1 MVNDQKK
8 TIHRSSQSPENVE
21 ESWSS
26 TPPSG
31 PRRVVQRS
39 TANSVTKK
47 RSAAAPTAANDEGS
61 DEEDEARLKRL
72 RNLPWPPKS
81 VPSEAGNDEK
91 PTGDLRNL
99 PWPPPL
105 GDNDHHSPAL
115 RWSLLLHIM
124 ELRKQAD
131 PQHLGATTMP
141 PKRSTR
147 QNSVAN
153 SHAEAESQG
162 HSHAMGE
169 THAQGGGQTHGGE
182 NPFGGGQ
189 THGGE
194 QVPWWWRNPCCLR
207 EANTN
212 KEDHQNKNDN
222 RNHEERE
229 SHNKNDTP
237 FVTMSDVADLLKQ
250 ERERAPKEPRH
261 FVRRPPYPI
270 ELLKEPYPEKYDTP
284 VFALFDGRKGS
295 AMEHISKFLDSMGP
309 FAANGDLCLRE
320 FSKSLVDRAYTWY
333 TVLPAGSIRTWE
345 DMVES
350 FCSKYFHVE
359 EKITLVNLHST
370 KQQIGE
376 DLVKYIHRFRD
387 VSLDCHVKYQEGE
400 LVEVCI
406 DNMLPEFRAHL
417 ENLDI
422 TRFAPL
428 LQKARKT
435 AISVKPQVEKS
446 RDKKSLPQTLTVS
459 TATAPS
465 GTKRKNT
472 TDKVYE
478 EPPPLPFTAEEM
490 MAIFDKWVQDQV
502 IKLPKISKQPT
513 PEEQKDPKYC
523 RYHRYVNHSTVDC
536 RTLRWEVNRKIQNGT
551 LLLSEAQQK
560 VHQTPFPNYNKD
572 KGKAV
577 VSVVIHGNVSDVEAE
592 ESAAASSSLVPAA
605 VRTLQRSP
613 KFKSLFNQL
622 GFGPEARNAA
632 TEALITIAAE
642 SGATCF
648 TAEAHASRAFLET
661 TNAITFT
668 DEDMEVQYPDH
679 RRPLYLSAVIKNV
692 QVRRALVDTGSCLNL
707 IPLSTLQA
715 VDLPHQKIQGSP
727 MEVTG
732 FGGMTE
738 HTMGHVQLVLKV
750 GPIVALTRFHVVNA
764 ETPYHVLLGRPWLHK
779 HKLVSSTYHQCVK
792 GRLNGKPIRIAANS
806 CPFDQTEAHFVEA
819 ALYDDLAS
827 TEEPSIVRPCG
838 TPLPAWEDIK
848 DDPEIDLREL
858 LQRKKKRK
866 ERAWGLIAHRQE
878 GPTPE
883 EGGLQP
889 SCHLIQQTENSGK
902 VVVDQLQ
909 STTMNSEEVTVDHA
923 RSMDLP
929 VDHSQSTVMNSEEE
943 DAVDQTESTA
953 RRMKESTTAE
963 PNLTSKEELEVINLS
978 DNPDITKPISISK
991 SLSAKERKCLI
1002 DLLHEYKDV
1011 FAWDYHEMPGIDPGL
1026 VAHSLNVE
1034 PGTRPVVQP
1043 MRTFHTEVE
1052 AQITQEVKKLLAAG
1066 FIKPIQHPRW
1076 LSNIVPVKKK
1086 NGQIRCCVDF
1096 RNLNKACPKDEFPL
1110 PNMDLLIDS
1119 AAGHA
1124 MFSFMDGFSGY
1135 NQIRMSTRD
1144 AEKTA
1149 FRTPIGNF
1157 YYTVMPF
1164 GLKNAGATY
1173 QRTMT
1178 AMFHDMMH
1186 KEIEDYVDDIVV
1198 KSKKREDHLGIL
1210 RKVFDRCRLYKLKMN
1225 PLKCAFGV
1233 SAGKFLGFLVHN
1245 RGIDVDPAKAS
1256 AIATMKAPTSH
1267 KELKSFLGRLSYIR
1281 RFIPGLAAVTAV
1293 FAPLM
1298 KKGVPFIWSTA
1309 CQQAFEKIQQIM
1321 TKLPTVCAPVP
1332 GRPLRLYLASNSE
1345 AIGGLVAQED
1355 EEGTERPIYYVSR
1368 ALKDAETRYSGAER
1382 ACLALIYAS
1391 QRLRHYFLAH
1401 KIQLITKSHP
1411 IRSLLHRPVLS
1422 GRLAQWLLQLSQYEI
1437 TTETPTA
1444 IKSQAIADLLAQ
1456 FPGEDSSSI
1465 SHEVPGE
1472 IGEALL
1478 ADLAD
1483 STWTLKFDGSSTS
1496 SSSGAGI
1503 VLAREDGKTIAKS
1516 FKLDFPCSNNASE
1529 YEAYI
1534 TGLVIAHEMG
1544 IKHLRVIGD
1553 SNLII
1558 CQTKG
1563 EFSLKEPSLALYRAL
1578 AQKLEEEFDTFEISH
1593 AMRCENRYADAL
1605 ATLGSQVSFE
1615 GSKVD
1620 VTIDKRSMP
1629 ITDLLRE
1636 KFKEPNLDAEDW
1648 RTPIKAK
1655 LVAPEGVADLKVLKD
1670 YVLIAGDLYRRLP
1683 GGVLA
1688 RCVNLQEAAK
1698 KLTEV
1703 HEKCC
1708 ELRDGISLYRRL
1720 QRLGYFWPSMS
1731 KEAASLQEQCS
1742 FCQHQHESDQI
1753 YATFVSSDWRTPFL
1767 EYLIENILPQT
1778 SQAAVRIKKLA
1789 TRYFVEG
1796 GILFRKGFHGDPLR
1810 CLSLAESQT
1819 VMKEAHSGECGEHQG
1834 KKRLYQ
1840 LLLTL
1845 GYYWPTMKK
1854 DTADFVK
1861 SCHTCQLQANLIH
1874 THPTSLQNMATP
1886 WPFHT
1891 WGLDLIGP
1899 INPASGGYIWI
1910 LVATEYFSKWV
1921 EAIPLRKATGAAVAN
1936 FIREHIITR
1945 FGIPHKIISDNGT
1958 PFVNKNVRE
1967 VLEHYRIKHRR
1978 STPYYPQGN
1987 GQAEATNRM
1996 LLRILSKMVFDYGK
2010 GWNSHL
2016 ADTLWA
2022 YRGSTKTATGFTP
2035 FSLVYGTDAISPTE
2049 LLVPSPRILHGMD
2062 LEADADICAEAR
2074 VADLEG
2080 LEEARELAQARSL
2093 RYHQKLADAYE
2104 KTLQTRIF
2112 AKGQM
2117 VLKTVDPC
2125 EKRSPLAVQ
2134 ICTKLGGAI
2143 LNP

>member
-1 MVNDQKK
+1 MSNVVPENMV
-8 TIHRSSQSPENVE
+8 HGSPEKRKELVLHATQ
-21 ESWSS
+21 WSTADYPAVHNQTQPQKQS
-26 TPPSG
+26 AVAPAVMGDEGDDDENDARSEKTKKSSKAAQNQYQLKPAMMKHLLVTFFTHWSRWTALQTG
-31 PRRVVQRS
+31 PRQHQLKQRNHNQGCHGHHHSRAMTTPAQHSGGPCFSTSQNLGSTRVLEGNAPSASEWS
-39 TANSVTKK
+39 TALGVEFW
-47 RSAAAPTAANDEGS
+47 AQH
-61 DEEDEARLKRL
+61 
-72 RNLPWPPKS
+72 PPHTN
-81 VPSEAGNDEK
+81 PD
-91 PTGDLRNL
+91 PY
-99 PWPPPL
+99 
-105 GDNDHHSPAL
+105 SPFS
-115 RWSLLLHIM
+115 RI
-124 ELRKQAD
+124 AD
-131 PQHLGATTMP
+131 PRYLGATAMP

-153 SHAEAESQG
+153 SHAEVESQG

-169 THAQGGGQTHGGE
+169 THAQGGGQTHTQGGGQTHGGE

-189 THGGE
+189 AHDGGQVLGGE
-194 QVPWWWRNPCCLR
+194 IPVGGPQQMALMFEMIKGMQQNQAELAESLRQLR
-207 EANTN
+207 EANGN

-237 FVTMSDVADLLKQ
+237 FVTMSDVADLLRQ
-250 ERERAPKEPRH
+250 ERERPPKEPRH

-309 FAANGDLCLRE
+309 FAAHGDLCLRE

-459 TATAPS
+459 TTTAPS
-465 GTKRKNT
+465 GTKRKSPS
-472 TDKVYE
+472 DKAYE

-513 PEEQKDPKYC
+513 AEEQKNPKYC
-523 RYHRYVNHSTVDC
+523 RYHRYVNHPTVDC
-536 RTLRWEVNRKIQNGT
+536 RTLRWEVNRKIQDGT
-551 LLLSEAQQK
+551 LQLSEAQQK

-577 VSVVIHGNVSDVEAE
+577 VSVVIHGNVSDMEAE

-605 VRTLQRSP
+605 VRTLQKSP

-679 RRPLYLSAVIKNV
+679 RRPLYLSAVVKDV

-715 VDLPHQKIQGSP
+715 ANVPQQKIQGSP

-779 HKLVSSTYHQCVK
+779 HKCV
-792 GRLNGKPIRIAANS
+792 GPD
-806 CPFDQTEAHFVEA
+806 CPQ
-819 ALYDDLAS
+819 
-827 TEEPSIVRPCG
+827 
-838 TPLPAWEDIK
+838 
-848 DDPEIDLREL
+848 
-858 LQRKKKRK
+858 
-866 ERAWGLIAHRQE
+866 QE

-889 SCHLIQQTENSGK
+889 SCHLTQQTENSGK
-902 VVVDQLQ
+902 VMVDQIQ
-909 STTMNSEEVTVDHA
+909 STAMNSEKVTVDHA
-923 RSMDLP
+923 
-929 VDHSQSTVMNSEEE
+929 QSTVMNHQKVAVDQIESMAINFERPAVDQIESMAVDSERPVVDQEE
-943 DAVDQTESTA
+943 STAMDPGGSTVDHASSTVRNSGAEAVADQTESTT
-953 RRMKESTTAE
+953 MSKEKSTTAE
-963 PNLTSKEELEVINLS
+963 PNITSKEELEVINLS
-978 DNPDITKPISISK
+978 DDPDITKPISISK

-1178 AMFHDMMH
+1178 AMFHDMVH

-1198 KSKKREDHLGIL
+1198 KSKKREDHLRVL

-1233 SAGKFLGFLVHN
+1233 SAGKFLGFLEIH
-1245 RGIDVDPAKAS
+1245 GPGQAS
-1256 AIATMKAPTSH
+1256 SSIFM
-1267 KELKSFLGRLSYIR
+1267 
-1281 RFIPGLAAVTAV
+1281 
-1293 FAPLM
+1293 PLM
-1298 KKGVPFIWSTA
+1298 KKGVPFVWSTA
-1309 CQQAFEKIQQIM
+1309 CQQAFEKIQLIM

-1332 GRPLRLYLASNSE
+1332 GRPLRLYLASN
-1345 AIGGLVAQED
+1345 
-1355 EEGTERPIYYVSR
+1355 T
-1368 ALKDAETRYSGAER
+1368 
-1382 ACLALIYAS
+1382 
-1391 QRLRHYFLAH
+1391 
-1401 KIQLITKSHP
+1401 
-1411 IRSLLHRPVLS
+1411 
-1422 GRLAQWLLQLSQYEI
+1422 
-1437 TTETPTA
+1437 

-1472 IGEALL
+1472 IGEALSNN
-1478 ADLAD
+1478 A
-1483 STWTLKFDGSSTS
+1483 
-1496 SSSGAGI
+1496 
-1503 VLAREDGKTIAKS
+1503 
-1516 FKLDFPCSNNASE
+1516 FKLD
-1529 YEAYI
+1529 YEAAP
-1534 TGLVIAHEMG
+1534 TTPQNMKLPRSLDKASAHDWGLGNKASAG
-1544 IKHLRVIGD
+1544 HLGRPRT
-1553 SNLII
+1553 L
-1558 CQTKG
+1558 G
-1563 EFSLKEPSLALYRAL
+1563 ENPS
-1578 AQKLEEEFDTFEISH
+1578 F
-1593 AMRCENRYADAL
+1593 ADAL

-1620 VTIDKRSMP
+1620 ITIDKRSMP
-1629 ITDLLRE
+1629 ITDLLKE
-1636 KFKEPNLDAEDW
+1636 KFKEQNLDAEDW
-1648 RTPIKAK
+1648 RTPIRASHVTRRRKQTCQSAQR
-1655 LVAPEGVADLKVLKD
+1655 LTRRCGRPESCSKTDLCTDRLPGGVLTARCVSLQE
-1670 YVLIAGDLYRRLP
+1670 AAEEMP

-1688 RCVNLQEAAK
+1688 RCVSLQEAAK
-1698 KLTEV
+1698 KLSEV
-1703 HEKCC
+1703 HERCC
-1708 ELRDGISLYRRL
+1708 ELRDG
-1720 QRLGYFWPSMS
+1720 
-1731 KEAASLQEQCS
+1731 EQCS
-1742 FCQHQHESDQI
+1742 SCQHQHESDQV

-1767 EYLIENILPQT
+1767 EYLIENVLPQT
-1778 SQAAVRIKKLA
+1778 SQAATRLKKLA

-1810 CLSLAESQT
+1810 CLSLAESQI

-1899 INPASGGYIWI
+1899 INPSSGGCIWI
-1910 LVATEYFSKWV
+1910 LVATEYFTKWV
-1921 EAIPLRKATGAAVAN
+1921 EAIPLRKATGAAVAAVAN
-1936 FIREHIITR
+1936 TFSSIPQHIITR

-1958 PFVNKNVRE
+1958 PFVNKNVKE
-1967 VLEHYRIKHRR
+1967 VWSIIESSTADLRLITLKAMDRR
-1978 STPYYPQGN
+1978 RQLI
-1987 GQAEATNRM
+1987 AC

-2112 AKGQM
+2112 AKGQNGAEERWITGYYKLSTADGTTLADPINGKW
-2117 VLKTVDPC
+2117 LK
-2125 EKRSPLAVQ
+2125 RYYS
-2134 ICTKLGGAI
+2134 
-2143 LNP
+2143 

>member
-39 TANSVTKK
+39 TASSVTEK

-72 RNLPWPPKS
+72 GNLPWPPKS
-81 VPSEAGNDEK
+81 VPPEADNDEK

-99 PWPPPL
+99 SMATKATTRGQRPPQPSTPVVLAPPHHGTQEARFGGRGTNLLQFGLICRNRNGIDLL
-105 GDNDHHSPAL
+105 GRNA
-115 RWSLLLHIM
+115 
-124 ELRKQAD
+124 KNAD

-194 QVPWWWRNPCCLR
+194 QVLGGGEIPIGGPQQMALMFEMIKAMQQNQAELAESLKQLR
-207 EANTN
+207 EVNTN

-284 VFALFDGRKGS
+284 VFALFDGRRGS

-577 VSVVIHGNVSDVEAE
+577 VSVVIHGSVSDVEAE

-827 TEEPSIVRPCG
+827 TGEPSIVRPCG

-866 ERAWGLIAHRQE
+866 EREVEQGSAPQ
-878 GPTPE
+878 
-883 EGGLQP
+883 
-889 SCHLIQQTENSGK
+889 CTENSGK
-902 VVVDQLQ
+902 VVMDQLQ
-909 STTMNSEEVTVDHA
+909 STTMDSEEITVDHA
-923 RSMDLP
+923 RSMVMNPKMVTVDQTRSIAANTEKAVNDQAESTTTNP
-929 VDHSQSTVMNSEEE
+929 EGSTVDHSQSTVTNSEEE

-963 PNLTSKEELEVINLS
+963 SNLTSKEELEVIDLS
-978 DNPDITKPISISK
+978 DNPDITKPVSISK

-1281 RFIPGLAAVTAV
+1281 
-1293 FAPLM
+1293 
-1298 KKGVPFIWSTA
+1298 SE
-1309 CQQAFEKIQQIM
+1309 AFEKIQQIM

-1483 STWTLKFDGSSTS
+1483 STWTLKFDG
-1496 SSSGAGI
+1496 
-1503 VLAREDGKTIAKS
+1503 
-1516 FKLDFPCSNNASE
+1516 FF
-1529 YEAYI
+1529 
-1534 TGLVIAHEMG
+1534 
-1544 IKHLRVIGD
+1544 
-1553 SNLII
+1553 
-1558 CQTKG
+1558 
-1563 EFSLKEPSLALYRAL
+1563 
-1578 AQKLEEEFDTFEISH
+1578 
-1593 AMRCENRYADAL
+1593 
-1605 ATLGSQVSFE
+1605 
-1615 GSKVD
+1615 
-1620 VTIDKRSMP
+1620 
-1629 ITDLLRE
+1629 
-1636 KFKEPNLDAEDW
+1636 
-1648 RTPIKAK
+1648 
-1655 LVAPEGVADLKVLKD
+1655 
-1670 YVLIAGDLYRRLP
+1670 
-1683 GGVLA
+1683 
-1688 RCVNLQEAAK
+1688 
-1698 KLTEV
+1698 
-1703 HEKCC
+1703 
-1708 ELRDGISLYRRL
+1708 
-1720 QRLGYFWPSMS
+1720 
-1731 KEAASLQEQCS
+1731 
-1742 FCQHQHESDQI
+1742 
-1753 YATFVSSDWRTPFL
+1753 
-1767 EYLIENILPQT
+1767 NI
-1778 SQAAVRIKKLA
+1778 
-1789 TRYFVEG
+1789 
-1796 GILFRKGFHGDPLR
+1796 
-1810 CLSLAESQT
+1810 
-1819 VMKEAHSGECGEHQG
+1819 
-1834 KKRLYQ
+1834 
-1840 LLLTL
+1840 
-1845 GYYWPTMKK
+1845 
-1854 DTADFVK
+1854 
-1861 SCHTCQLQANLIH
+1861 
-1874 THPTSLQNMATP
+1874 
-1886 WPFHT
+1886 
-1891 WGLDLIGP
+1891 
-1899 INPASGGYIWI
+1899 
-1910 LVATEYFSKWV
+1910 
-1921 EAIPLRKATGAAVAN
+1921 
-1936 FIREHIITR
+1936 
-1945 FGIPHKIISDNGT
+1945 
-1958 PFVNKNVRE
+1958 
-1967 VLEHYRIKHRR
+1967 
-1978 STPYYPQGN
+1978 
-1987 GQAEATNRM
+1987 
-1996 LLRILSKMVFDYGK
+1996 
-2010 GWNSHL
+2010 
-2016 ADTLWA
+2016 
-2022 YRGSTKTATGFTP
+2022 
-2035 FSLVYGTDAISPTE
+2035 
-2049 LLVPSPRILHGMD
+2049 
-2062 LEADADICAEAR
+2062 
-2074 VADLEG
+2074 
-2080 LEEARELAQARSL
+2080 
-2093 RYHQKLADAYE
+2093 
-2104 KTLQTRIF
+2104 
-2112 AKGQM
+2112 
-2117 VLKTVDPC
+2117 
-2125 EKRSPLAVQ
+2125 
-2134 ICTKLGGAI
+2134 
-2143 LNP
+2143 

>member
-1 MVNDQKK
+1 MLKQNLKATAMPWEK
-8 TIHRSSQSPENVE
+8 HTL
-21 ESWSS
+21 
-26 TPPSG
+26 
-31 PRRVVQRS
+31 RVVDRRMGEK
-39 TANSVTKK
+39 TPSV
-47 RSAAAPTAANDEGS
+47 
-61 DEEDEARLKRL
+61 
-72 RNLPWPPKS
+72 
-81 VPSEAGNDEK
+81 
-91 PTGDLRNL
+91 GDKL
-99 PWPPPL
+99 
-105 GDNDHHSPAL
+105 
-115 RWSLLLHIM
+115 M
-124 ELRKQAD
+124 
-131 PQHLGATTMP
+131 
-141 PKRSTR
+141 
-147 QNSVAN
+147 VAN
-153 SHAEAESQG
+153 KFLGGGEIPVGGPQQMALMFEMIKAMQQNQAELAESLRQ
-162 HSHAMGE
+162 
-169 THAQGGGQTHGGE
+169 
-182 NPFGGGQ
+182 
-189 THGGE
+189 
-194 QVPWWWRNPCCLR
+194 LR

-668 DEDMEVQYPDH
+668 DEGYG
-679 RRPLYLSAVIKNV
+679 
-692 QVRRALVDTGSCLNL
+692 VRRALVDTGSCLNL

-738 HTMGHVQLVLKV
+738 HTMGHVQLVLK
-750 GPIVALTRFHVVNA
+750 GGADCGTHTIPR
-764 ETPYHVLLGRPWLHK
+764 
-779 HKLVSSTYHQCVK
+779 

-827 TEEPSIVRPCG
+827 TEEPSI
-838 TPLPAWEDIK
+838 
-848 DDPEIDLREL
+848 
-858 LQRKKKRK
+858 RKKKRK
-866 ERAWGLIAHRQE
+866 EREVEQGSAPQCQE

-909 STTMNSEEVTVDHA
+909 PTTMNSEEVTVDHI
-923 RSMDLP
+923 RSM
-929 VDHSQSTVMNSEEE
+929 VMSPP
-943 DAVDQTESTA
+943 S
-953 RRMKESTTAE
+953 SCGG
-963 PNLTSKEELEVINLS
+963 S
-978 DNPDITKPISISK
+978 DK
-991 SLSAKERKCLI
+991 
-1002 DLLHEYKDV
+1002 
-1011 FAWDYHEMPGIDPGL
+1011 MPGIDPGL

-1293 FAPLM
+1293 FTPLM

-1321 TKLPTVCAPVP
+1321 TKLPHELPTVCAPVP

-1456 FPGEDSSSI
+1456 FPG
-1465 SHEVPGE
+1465 
-1472 IGEALL
+1472 
-1478 ADLAD
+1478 
-1483 STWTLKFDGSSTS
+1483 
-1496 SSSGAGI
+1496 
-1503 VLAREDGKTIAKS
+1503 
-1516 FKLDFPCSNNASE
+1516 
-1529 YEAYI
+1529 
-1534 TGLVIAHEMG
+1534 
-1544 IKHLRVIGD
+1544 
-1553 SNLII
+1553 
-1558 CQTKG
+1558 
-1563 EFSLKEPSLALYRAL
+1563 
-1578 AQKLEEEFDTFEISH
+1578 
-1593 AMRCENRYADAL
+1593 
-1605 ATLGSQVSFE
+1605 
-1615 GSKVD
+1615 
-1620 VTIDKRSMP
+1620 
-1629 ITDLLRE
+1629 
-1636 KFKEPNLDAEDW
+1636 
-1648 RTPIKAK
+1648 
-1655 LVAPEGVADLKVLKD
+1655 
-1670 YVLIAGDLYRRLP
+1670 RR
-1683 GGVLA
+1683 
-1688 RCVNLQEAAK
+1688 
-1698 KLTEV
+1698 
-1703 HEKCC
+1703 
-1708 ELRDGISLYRRL
+1708 
-1720 QRLGYFWPSMS
+1720 
-1731 KEAASLQEQCS
+1731 
-1742 FCQHQHESDQI
+1742 
-1753 YATFVSSDWRTPFL
+1753 
-1767 EYLIENILPQT
+1767 
-1778 SQAAVRIKKLA
+1778 
-1789 TRYFVEG
+1789 
-1796 GILFRKGFHGDPLR
+1796 
-1810 CLSLAESQT
+1810 
-1819 VMKEAHSGECGEHQG
+1819 
-1834 KKRLYQ
+1834 
-1840 LLLTL
+1840 
-1845 GYYWPTMKK
+1845 
-1854 DTADFVK
+1854 
-1861 SCHTCQLQANLIH
+1861 
-1874 THPTSLQNMATP
+1874 
-1886 WPFHT
+1886 
-1891 WGLDLIGP
+1891 
-1899 INPASGGYIWI
+1899 
-1910 LVATEYFSKWV
+1910 
-1921 EAIPLRKATGAAVAN
+1921 
-1936 FIREHIITR
+1936 
-1945 FGIPHKIISDNGT
+1945 
-1958 PFVNKNVRE
+1958 
-1967 VLEHYRIKHRR
+1967 
-1978 STPYYPQGN
+1978 
-1987 GQAEATNRM
+1987 
-1996 LLRILSKMVFDYGK
+1996 
-2010 GWNSHL
+2010 
-2016 ADTLWA
+2016 
-2022 YRGSTKTATGFTP
+2022 
-2035 FSLVYGTDAISPTE
+2035 
-2049 LLVPSPRILHGMD
+2049 
-2062 LEADADICAEAR
+2062 
-2074 VADLEG
+2074 
-2080 LEEARELAQARSL
+2080 
-2093 RYHQKLADAYE
+2093 
-2104 KTLQTRIF
+2104 
-2112 AKGQM
+2112 
-2117 VLKTVDPC
+2117 
-2125 EKRSPLAVQ
+2125 
-2134 ICTKLGGAI
+2134 
-2143 LNP
+2143 